1 MGLFITLIYH
11 NQKKPLIPSIHTHLH
26 TMSTVTEK
34 PAPTGNGLN
43 RKTSRKGK
51 KAWRKNVDIAEIEE
65 NLSELRDEERTT
77 G

>member
-1 MGLFITLIYH
+1 
-11 NQKKPLIPSIHTHLH
+11 
-26 TMSTVTEK
+26 MSTVTEK